1 MKKIICLILL
11 CTLTISSLFAQ
22 EIKEEN
28 NIEVNGGIGLDDC
41 VKYTFGLSYIM
52 GIKSNEIF
60 TIGVGLGYSFIN
72 GLYYSSYGPGYTY
85 DYDSYDFR
93 NNLSTFIRA
102 KLNLTKTDISPFI
115 QTDLGYTFGITGS
128 RVEMAQGFLFEPAF
142 GCDFKVN
149 EKQSVYFL
157 LGLKGMSY
165 HYENFDFY
173 DVIQTSEDKFAY
185 VFSFHL
191 GFKF

>member
-11 CTLTISSLFAQ
+11 CTLTISSLSAQ
-22 EIKEEN
+22 NVKEEY

-115 QTDLGYTFGITGS
+115 QTDLGYTFGITS
-128 RVEMAQGFLFEPAF
+128 QDIKMAQGFLFEPAF
-142 GCDFKVN
+142 GCDLKID

-157 LGLKGMSY
+157 VGVKGMSY
-165 HYENFDFY
+165 HYKIFDHY
-173 DVIQTSEDKFAY
+173 DLVQPTKDQFAY
-185 VFSFHL
+185 VLSFHL